1 MRTIGIDLALT
12 AAHKAVVA
20 DARGNFLTSAFSF
33 HTPPLDLELLLT
45 RAREGA
51 LDTPLQVVMEPTGMA
66 SFPIAVFF
74 ARQEVP
80 IYLVNSQEVADL
92 RRYYQRHAKSDRI
105 DARVLVR
112 LPVVNPEKLHR
123 LHLSN
128 ATILACQRA
137 CKQLDCLD
145 GQIVALKSRIE
156 AIDRF
161 AWPGLEQVFASPFAP
176 AARWFRRHWYDPRV
190 VVQTGVEAIQ
200 ANWQASGLDPEDEAS
215 WATGLL
221 QVASA
226 GLALYGTDSPYLV
239 FLTNACVVVDVQC
252 GQFKWSLLSNGHSS
266 WSQFTP
272 ERYQRRS
279 STPNL
284 TLSSDTS
291 VC

>member
-1 MRTIGIDLALT
+1 MSTINRSPIC
-12 AAHKAVVA
+12 VA
-20 DARGNFLTSAFSF
+20 IT
-33 HTPPLDLELLLT
+33 
-45 RAREGA
+45 
-51 LDTPLQVVMEPTGMA
+51 
-66 SFPIAVFF
+66 
-74 ARQEVP
+74 
-80 IYLVNSQEVADL
+80 
-92 RRYYQRHAKSDRI
+92 
-105 DARVLVR
+105 
-112 LPVVNPEKLHR
+112 
-123 LHLSN
+123 N
-128 ATILACQRA
+128 ATPRATASTPASWCGSPWSIPRSCIACIYPTPRCWPASA

-145 GQIVALKSRIE
+145 GQIVALKRRIE

-252 GQFKWSLLSNGHSS
+252 GQFKWSLLSNGRSS